1 MRNMSS
7 DSTSP
12 GHVSDQMTLAELRHT
27 YHRELCREII
37 RKKNGKDG
45 PCPNFADGDS
55 KASGE
60 IAWHIVNAIGCNPSG
75 RNVNAQTAGKRFEE
89 VTLRFLRRAF
99 GLLQHIRPGP
109 WKYST
114 HTSISEFAQY
124 RHLAVLEEIVENRTE
139 LISAFGGDYI
149 IKPDIVIGRVPFTDE
164 ELNLNGAGLL
174 ELQDIAKK
182 SPLRKSNSNQ
192 PRQLLHASI
201 SCKWTLRSDR
211 AQNTRAEALN
221 LIRNRKG
228 PLAHASAVTAEPL
241 PTRLAALALG
251 TGDLDCVY
259 HFALPELRDA
269 VRAQEKTGQLDM
281 LNVLMEGDRLRDISD
296 LPLDIAI

>member
-1 MRNMSS
+1 MALLSQKKVKN
-7 DSTSP
+7 
-12 GHVSDQMTLAELRHT
+12 QMTLAELRRA
-27 YHRELCREII
+27 YHQELCKEII
-37 RKKNGKDG
+37 REKNGAKG
-45 PCPNFADGDS
+45 KCPNFADGSSD
-55 KASGE
+55 ASVE
-60 IAWHIVNAIGCNPSG
+60 IAWKIVNSLGCQPAARYLHG
-75 RNVNAQTAGKRFEE
+75 QTAGKRFEE
-89 VTLRFLRRAF
+89 VTLRFVKSAF
-99 GLLQHIRPGP
+99 ELLQHLRPGP

-114 HTSISEFAQY
+114 HASISEFAQY
-124 RHLAVLEEIVENRTE
+124 KHLAILEEIVENQTE
-139 LISAFGGDYI
+139 LASVFGSDYI

-164 ELNLNGAGLL
+164 ELNERGAGLL
-174 ELQDIAKK
+174 DQQEIAKK
-182 SPLRKSNSNQ
+182 SPLRKRNSSKN
-192 PRQLLHASI
+192 RQILHASI

-259 HFALPELRDA
+259 HFALPELQDA
-269 VRAQEKTGQLDM
+269 LSSLNKADQLDM
-281 LNVLMEGDRLRDISD
+281 LNVLVEGDRLRDISD